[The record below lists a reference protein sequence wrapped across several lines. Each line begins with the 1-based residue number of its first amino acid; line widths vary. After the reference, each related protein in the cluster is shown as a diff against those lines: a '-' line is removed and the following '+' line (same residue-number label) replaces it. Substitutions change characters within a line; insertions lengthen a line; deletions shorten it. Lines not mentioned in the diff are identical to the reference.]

1 MFDRGDLRAAVSA
14 DIISAEQASR
24 LEGFIASRRDPVEGG
39 EGGEVG
45 HENLRFLSNFNDI
58 FITLGLIILFTGVTA
73 LFGTIA
79 APTILTGNIIAGAF
93 VFGAVAALAWLM
105 MEYFC
110 ARRRMLLPSMALAV
124 TFVGFCAMA
133 AATVA
138 ASLAELDFEATFVGV
153 FETTGNIGLV
163 TFGAATAAAVG
174 IYARF
179 RLPFALALTA
189 LAAAGFF
196 YVSLGFGGNLGYVI
210 GGTLSLLL
218 GVATMA
224 TAIWF
229 DMKDPERIRKASDN
243 AFWLHLAAA
252 PQIILGVSTMVTGS
266 NIFTGSTRGTDN
278 STQAVTLLLVLLALG
293 LVSLALNR
301 RALIAASILTFMF
314 TLSFILRKAGFD
326 LSTITMIVAIIIGG
340 GVVLL
345 GAGWKT
351 ARRTVLNIFPD
362 GGIFDRLFPP
372 EPA

>member
-1 MFDRGDLRAAVSA
+1 MFDRTDLHAAVSA

-24 LEGFIASRRDPVEGG
+24 LEGFIISRRNPD

-45 HENLRFLSNFNDI
+45 QENLRFLSNFNDI

-73 LFGTIA
+73 LFGTMA
-79 APTILTGNIIAGAF
+79 APAVLSGKVIAGAM
-93 VFGAVAALAWLM
+93 VFGPVAVLAWVM
-105 MEYFC
+105 MEYFS
-110 ARRRMLLPSMALAV
+110 ARRRMLLPSMALAI
-124 TFVGFCAMA
+124 TFVVNCALA

-138 ASLAELDFEATFVGV
+138 ASLAKLDFEATFMGM

-163 TFGAATAAAVG
+163 TFGAATAAAIG

-218 GVATMA
+218 GIATMA
-224 TAIWF
+224 AAIWF
-229 DMKDPERIRKASDN
+229 DMKDPERISKASDN

-252 PQIILGVSTMVTGS
+252 PQIILGVSTIVTGS

-278 STQAVTLLLVLLALG
+278 STQAITLLLVLLTLG

-314 TLSFILRKAGFD
+314 TLSFVLKKAGFD
-326 LSTITMIVAIIIGG
+326 LSTITIIVAIIIGS

-351 ARRTVLNIFPD
+351 ARRGVLSIFPD

-372 EPA
+372 EPV